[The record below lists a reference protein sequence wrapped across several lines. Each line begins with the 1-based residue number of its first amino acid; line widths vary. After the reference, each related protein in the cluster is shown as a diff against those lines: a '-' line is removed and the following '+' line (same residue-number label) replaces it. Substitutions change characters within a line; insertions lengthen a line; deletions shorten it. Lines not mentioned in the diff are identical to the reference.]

1 MRIDGI
7 VIIVDRDI
15 NDIDDNSDNSDNND
29 ISDIS
34 VINDGNDNDVIIVG
48 IIWIG
53 WSGYRFLILSV
64 LNLVSMGVEIS
75 YSKSYFRLDAWVLA
89 NVVQLATQS
98 FFRRFVSFHDDPRR
112 RLFDQMVMA
121 ARSAVAN
128 IAEGS
133 ARHNTS
139 VETEMRLTDVARASV
154 DELFG
159 DYFNF
164 LMSRNLSVWD
174 KDSEHTG
181 SVWWMVIDRPQYGAD
196 QLADVARHILVQ
208 KSKFDYYIEGDDAG
222 MAANCLLLL
231 CERLNRMLQR
241 MMESQLKYFK
251 QNGGFTEK
259 MTQTRL
265 EARRG
270 QAANSPLCPIC
281 GKRMFR
287 RMAKKG
293 VRNGKEF
300 WSCSDYPKCSGIRNI
315 D

>member
-1 MRIDGI
+1 MR
-7 VIIVDRDI
+7 
-15 NDIDDNSDNSDNND
+15 SDNSDNND
-29 ISDIS
+29 ISDIG

-98 FFRRFVSFHDDPRR
+98 FCRRFVSFHDDPRR

-139 VETEMRLTDVARASV
+139 IETEMRLTDVARASV